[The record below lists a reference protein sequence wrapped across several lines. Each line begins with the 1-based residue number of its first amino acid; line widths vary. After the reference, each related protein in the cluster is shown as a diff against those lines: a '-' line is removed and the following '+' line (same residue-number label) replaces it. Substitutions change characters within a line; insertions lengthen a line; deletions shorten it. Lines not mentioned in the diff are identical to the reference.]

1 MRNNGPVT
9 NVEYVLKDEET
20 IVSKTDLKGNITYV
34 NQDFVRISGYSEQEL
49 MGAPQNILRHPDMP
63 AAAFADMWHC
73 LQGGKAWNGVVKNR
87 SKNGDHY
94 WVEANAAPVV
104 EHGRIIGYASI
115 RIKPSREKVKA
126 AEAAYKLL
134 REGATHIHVRHGQV
148 VPARHKSKFSLRRIS
163 SLRSRLAAA
172 GGVAILAALATALFI
187 SQGMLLWA
195 SCGAVLSVLLIGLL
209 WGVAYNS
216 AVEPLNQIRH
226 DIEQMSDGDLT
237 HHIEAR
243 GCKEAKDALQALR
256 ILQINVKLLIGQIK
270 ESSDVV
276 SRGAVEMAEGNQE
289 LSART
294 EAQASS
300 LEQTAASMEELTQAV
315 RDNAEHANK
324 ANVLVDTAADVAAKG
339 GEVVRKVV
347 ANMEEITAGSRR
359 ITEIISVI
367 DGIAFQ
373 TNILALNAAV
383 EAARAGEQGRG
394 FAVVASEVRTLAQRS
409 AAAAKEIKGVIEAS
423 SQAVASGSQSVADA
437 GRIMQTIVSSV
448 AEVHTHV
455 ADISQASNDQ
465 HGGIEQV
472 NEAVMHLDE
481 ITQQNAA
488 VTEQAAAVASDMRD
502 HALHLGQ
509 LVNQFKLVNIST
521 QRSAVVE
528 RQPKVLQRQAARR
541 TLQLAS

>member
-9 NVEYVLKDEET
+9 NHEYVLNDDET
-20 IVSKTDLKGNITYV
+20 IVSKTDLQGNITYV
-34 NQDFVRISGYSEQEL
+34 NQAFVKISGYTEQEL

-63 AAAFADMWHC
+63 AVAFADMWAC
-73 LQGGKAWNGVVKNR
+73 LKAGQAWNGMVKNR
-87 SKNGDHY
+87 SKNGDYY

-104 EHGRIIGYASI
+104 EHGRTVGYTSI

-134 REGATHIHVRHGQV
+134 REGASHLTVRHGRT
-148 VPARHKSKFSLRRIS
+148 VPVQRMGRFSLSRIR
-163 SLRSRLAAA
+163 SLGGRLALA
-172 GGVAILAALATALFI
+172 GGVSIFVALATAAFVAK
-187 SQGMLLWA
+187 GMPMWA
-195 SCGAVLSVLLIGLL
+195 SGSALLSVLLACQL
-209 WGVAYNS
+209 WWLAYTN
-216 AVEPLNQIRH
+216 AVEPLNQLRH

-237 HHIEAR
+237 RNIEAR
-243 GCKEAKDALQALR
+243 GCKEASDTLQALR
-256 ILQINVKLLIGQIK
+256 ILQINVKLLIGQIQ

-276 SRGAVEMAEGNQE
+276 SRGAIEMADGNND

-324 ANVLVDTAADVAAKG
+324 ANALVDSAALIAAKG
-339 GEVVRKVV
+339 GEVVSKVV
-347 ANMEEITAGSRR
+347 ANMEEITQGSRR
-359 ITEIISVI
+359 ITEIIGVI
-367 DGIAFQ
+367 DSIAFQ

-409 AAAAKEIKGVIEAS
+409 AAAAKEIKAVIDAS
-423 SQAVASGSQSVADA
+423 AAAVSSGSQSVADA
-437 GRIMQTIVSSV
+437 GQIMQSIVSSV

-455 ADISQASNDQ
+455 ADISMASNDQ

-472 NEAVMHLDE
+472 NEAVIHLDE

-509 LVNQFKLVNIST
+509 LVSQFKLVNISHH
-521 QRSAVVE
+521 SKVAVP
-528 RQPKVLQRQAARR
+528 RKAAQTR
-541 TLQLAS
+541 LQLQLT

>member
-9 NVEYVLKDEET
+9 NHEYVVGDDET
-20 IVSKTDLKGNITYV
+20 IVSKTDLQGNITYV
-34 NQDFVRISGYSEQEL
+34 NQAFVKISGYTEQEL
-49 MGAPQNILRHPDMP
+49 IGAPQNILRHPDMP
-63 AAAFADMWHC
+63 AVAFADMWAC
-73 LQGGKAWNGVVKNR
+73 LKAGQAWNGMVKNR

-104 EHGRIIGYASI
+104 EHGRTVGYTSI
-115 RIKPSREKVKA
+115 RIKPSRDKVKA
-126 AEAAYKLL
+126 AEAAYALL
-134 REGATHIHVRHGQV
+134 REGATHITVRHGRA
-148 VPARHKSKFSLRRIS
+148 VPVQRMGRFSLSRIR
-163 SLRSRLAAA
+163 SLGGRLALA
-172 GGVAILAALATALFI
+172 GGLSIFVALATAVLVA
-187 SQGMLLWA
+187 QGMAMWA
-195 SCGAVLSVLLIGLL
+195 SCSALLSVLLACQL
-209 WGVAYNS
+209 WWVAYTN
-216 AVEPLNQIRH
+216 AVEPLNQLRH

-237 HHIEAR
+237 RNIEAR
-243 GCKEAKDALQALR
+243 GCKEASDTLQALR
-256 ILQINVKLLIGQIK
+256 ILQINVKLLIGQIQ

-276 SRGAVEMAEGNQE
+276 SRGAVEMAEGNND

-324 ANVLVDTAADVAAKG
+324 ANALVDSAALVAAKG
-339 GEVVRKVV
+339 GEVVSKVV

-409 AAAAKEIKGVIEAS
+409 AAAAKEIKAVIDAS
-423 SQAVASGSQSVADA
+423 SAAVSSGSQAVADA
-437 GRIMQTIVSSV
+437 GLIMQSIVSSV

-455 ADISQASNDQ
+455 ADISMASNDQ
-465 HGGIEQV
+465 QGGIEQV
-472 NEAVMHLDE
+472 NEAVIHLDE

-509 LVNQFKLVNIST
+509 LVSQFKLVNISHHSKT
-521 QRSAVVE
+521 VAP
-528 RQPKVLQRQAARR
+528 RQTAQPR
-541 TLQLAS
+541 LQLQLS

>member
-9 NVEYVLKDEET
+9 NHEYVLGDDET
-20 IVSKTDLKGNITYV
+20 IVSKTDLQGNITYV
-34 NQDFVRISGYSEQEL
+34 NQAFVKISGYTEQEL

-63 AAAFADMWHC
+63 AVAFADMWVC
-73 LQGGKAWNGVVKNR
+73 LKAGQAWNGMVKNR

-104 EHGRIIGYASI
+104 EHGRTVGYTSI

-134 REGATHIHVRHGQV
+134 REGASHLTVHHGRAVPVRRMG
-148 VPARHKSKFSLRRIS
+148 RFSLSRIR
-163 SLRSRLAAA
+163 SLGGRLALA
-172 GGVAILAALATALFI
+172 GGVAIAVAMATAGLVAN
-187 SQGMLLWA
+187 GMPMWA
-195 SCGAVLSVLLIGLL
+195 SYSALLSVLSACLL
-209 WGVAYNS
+209 WWLAYTN
-216 AVEPLNQIRH
+216 AVEPLNQLRH

-237 HHIEAR
+237 RNIEAR
-243 GCKEAKDALQALR
+243 GCKEAVDTLQALR
-256 ILQINVKLLIGQIK
+256 ILQINVKLLIGQIQ

-276 SRGAVEMAEGNQE
+276 SRGAVEMAAGNND

-324 ANVLVDTAADVAAKG
+324 ANALVDSAALVAAKG
-339 GEVVRKVV
+339 GEVVSKVV
-347 ANMEEITAGSRR
+347 ANMEDITAGSRR

-409 AAAAKEIKGVIEAS
+409 AAAAKEIKTVIDAS
-423 SQAVASGSQSVADA
+423 SAAVSSGSQAVAEA
-437 GRIMQTIVSSV
+437 GLIMQSIVSSV

-455 ADISQASNDQ
+455 ADISMASNDQ

-472 NEAVMHLDE
+472 NEAVIHLDE

-509 LVNQFKLVNIST
+509 LVSQFKLVNIAHHSK
-521 QRSAVVE
+521 AVAP
-528 RQPKVLQRQAARR
+528 RQTAQPR
-541 TLQLAS
+541 LQLQLS

>member
-9 NVEYVLKDEET
+9 NHEYVLNDDET
-20 IVSKTDLKGNITYV
+20 IVSKTDLQGNITYV
-34 NQDFVRISGYSEQEL
+34 NQAFVKISGYTEQEL

-63 AAAFADMWHC
+63 AVAFADMWAC
-73 LQGGKAWNGVVKNR
+73 LKAGQAWNGMVKNR
-87 SKNGDHY
+87 SKNGDYY

-104 EHGRIIGYASI
+104 EHGRTVGYTSI

-134 REGATHIHVRHGQV
+134 REGASHLTVRHGRA
-148 VPARHKSKFSLRRIS
+148 VPVQRMGRFSLSRIR
-163 SLRSRLAAA
+163 SLGGRLALA
-172 GGVAILAALATALFI
+172 GGVSIFVALATAAFVAK
-187 SQGMLLWA
+187 GMPMWA
-195 SCGAVLSVLLIGLL
+195 SGSALLSVLLACQL
-209 WGVAYNS
+209 WWLAYTN
-216 AVEPLNQIRH
+216 AVEPLNQLRH

-237 HHIEAR
+237 RNIEAR
-243 GCKEAKDALQALR
+243 GCKEASDTLQALR
-256 ILQINVKLLIGQIK
+256 ILQINVKLLIGQIQ

-276 SRGAVEMAEGNQE
+276 SRGAIEMADGNND

-324 ANVLVDTAADVAAKG
+324 ANALVDSAALIAAKG
-339 GEVVRKVV
+339 GEVVSKVV
-347 ANMEEITAGSRR
+347 ANMEEITQGSRR
-359 ITEIISVI
+359 ITEIIGVI
-367 DGIAFQ
+367 DSIAFQ

-409 AAAAKEIKGVIEAS
+409 AAAAKEIKAVIDAS
-423 SQAVASGSQSVADA
+423 AAAVSSGSQSVADA
-437 GRIMQTIVSSV
+437 GQIMQSIVSSV

-455 ADISQASNDQ
+455 ADISMASNDQ

-472 NEAVMHLDE
+472 NEAVIHLDE

-509 LVNQFKLVNIST
+509 LVSQFKLVNISHH
-521 QRSAVVE
+521 SKVAVP
-528 RQPKVLQRQAARR
+528 RKAAQTR
-541 TLQLAS
+541 LQLQLT

>member
-9 NVEYVLKDEET
+9 NVEYVLRDEET

-34 NQDFVRISGYSEQEL
+34 NQDFVRISGYTEQEL

-73 LQGGKAWNGVVKNR
+73 LQAGQAWNGVVKNR

-104 EHGRIIGYASI
+104 EHGRVIGYTSI

-148 VPARHKSKFSLRRIS
+148 VPARHKSRFSLRRVRT
-163 SLRSRLAAA
+163 LAGRLALT
-172 GGVAILAALATALFI
+172 GGLAVFVALATALFVA
-187 SQGMLLWA
+187 QGMLMWA
-195 SCGAVLSVLLIGLL
+195 SCSALLSVLLVATL
-209 WGVAYNS
+209 WWVAYSN
-216 AVEPLNQIRH
+216 AVEPLSQIRH

-237 HHIEAR
+237 RNIQAN
-243 GCKEAKDALQALR
+243 GCREAKDALQALR

-276 SRGAVEMAEGNQE
+276 SRGAIEMASGNNE

-324 ANVLVDTAADVAAKG
+324 ANVLVDTAADVAAQG

-347 ANMEEITAGSRR
+347 ANMDEITQGSRR
-359 ITEIISVI
+359 ITEIIGVI

-409 AAAAKEIKGVIEAS
+409 AAAAKEIKAVIEAS
-423 SQAVASGSQSVADA
+423 SQAVASGSQSVAEA

-455 ADISQASNDQ
+455 ADISMASNDQ

-472 NEAVMHLDE
+472 NEAVIHLDE

-509 LVNQFKLVNIST
+509 LVNQFKLVNVSS
-521 QRSAVVE
+521 QRPAAAE
-528 RQPKVLQRQAARR
+528 RQPQPGQRQPARR
-541 TLQLAS
+541 ALQLAS